1 MAGAVDTSSIVALLT
16 ALVRMP
22 SRGGVDA
29 CAPIADCVEAW
40 FGARHVP
47 TRRLVSASGEPLGVY
62 VEIRGAPN
70 GPGNGHH
77 YLLNATLDTASFGD
91 ESTWTHPPLGAHIE
105 NGWLYGRGSADSKA
119 AVAIF
124 AHLAAAFARCTDA
137 FAGTLG
143 VLFDL
148 DEHTGRFGGARA
160 FFDAADAPRP
170 DGVLIGYP
178 GIGRIVVGARGFARA
193 RLVVRGIAAHSGSG
207 STRGLNA
214 AIRGA
219 HLAKALSDAAL
230 PDDGTFGRPAQL
242 TITGIRS
249 GDGTFTSVPDR
260 CELSVDCRLTP
271 GFDAAHAQ
279 RLVSSIVRAHDARYD
294 ASLATSIEW
303 MAGWPAYRVD
313 DAHPLAAALFDAAS
327 GELGDE
333 PGIELPRA
341 VAGPSNIGN
350 YLASLG
356 VPALCGF
363 GVRCEGIHAA
373 DERIELASIA
383 PVYRVYERALLAL
396 LEPKPARA

>member
-1 MAGAVDTSSIVALLT
+1 MTDAPDTASIVDLLT
-16 ALVRMP
+16 ALVRVP
-22 SRGGVDA
+22 SRGGIDA
-29 CAPIADCVEAW
+29 RAPVLECIEAW
-40 FGARHVP
+40 LGTHGVH
-47 TRRLVSASGEPLGVY
+47 TRRIISADGEPLALHL
-62 VEIRGAPN
+62 EIRGGA
-70 GPGNGHH
+70 GPH

-91 ESTWTHPPLGAHIE
+91 ESTWTYPPLSAYVA

-124 AHLAAAFARCTDA
+124 AHLAAAFAQRADTLK
-137 FAGTLG
+137 GTLS

-160 FFDAADAPRP
+160 FFDSPDASRP
-170 DGVLIGYP
+170 DGILIGYP
-178 GIGRIVVGARGFARA
+178 GIDRIVVGARGFLRA
-193 RLVVRGIAAHSGSG
+193 KLIVRGVAAHSGAS

-219 HLAKALSDAAL
+219 ALATALNGCAL
-230 PDDGTFGRPAQL
+230 PIDHAFGRPAQL
-242 TITGIRS
+242 TITGLHA

-260 CELSVDCRLTP
+260 CELTLDCRLTP
-271 GFDAAHAQ
+271 SFDANEARQ
-279 RLVSSIVRAHDARYD
+279 LIERIVREQDSLHDPE
-294 ASLATSIEW
+294 LATSIEW
-303 MAGWPAYRVD
+303 MPGWPAYRVPD
-313 DAHPLAAALFDAAS
+313 SHAMADALHRAARS
-327 GELGDE
+327 ELGAD
-333 PGIELPRA
+333 LPLA

-383 PVYRVYERALLAL
+383 PVYRVYERALKTL
-396 LEPKPARA
+396 LTSENGPA